1 MSRSWPLLLNSAKDK
16 ASSTLHA
23 IPADLVLAGVRSETL
38 VASFVPYGLRAML
51 TAANAARETDGRAV
65 TRQILDIPRRRLR
78 ALGIAGLARVDAE
91 Q

>member
-1 MSRSWPLLLNSAKDK
+1 M
-16 ASSTLHA
+16 
-23 IPADLVLAGVRSETL
+23 LAGVRSETL